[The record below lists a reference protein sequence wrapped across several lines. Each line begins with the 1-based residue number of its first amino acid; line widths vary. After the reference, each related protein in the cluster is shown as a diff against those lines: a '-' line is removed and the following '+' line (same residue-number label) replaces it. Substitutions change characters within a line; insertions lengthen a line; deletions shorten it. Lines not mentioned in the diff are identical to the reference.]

1 MALRSRLAAV
11 AAGLALIGL
20 AACEVNTAPPVVA
33 TTPAPPTV
41 VTTPAPPA
49 TVVVPNQ

>member
-1 MALRSRLAAV
+1 MALRSRIAAA

-20 AACEVNTAPPVVA
+20 AGCELNTAPPVVA
-33 TTPAPPTV
+33 TTPTPTV